1 MWSWSY
7 RGAYDISLWDRH
19 REVLVPPGHGGH
31 EECIVPAEV
40 RSYLSRFFSLL
51 LRALICKVG
60 KKGDLLHTVKMREG
74 SFSNSLGTIPVT

>member
-1 MWSWSY
+1 MTSPC
-7 RGAYDISLWDRH
+7 AKD
-19 REVLVPPGHGGH
+19 PGSFLCPLYICGH

-51 LRALICKVG
+51 LSALICKVG
-60 KKGDLLHTVKMREG
+60 KKGDLLHTVRMGGG